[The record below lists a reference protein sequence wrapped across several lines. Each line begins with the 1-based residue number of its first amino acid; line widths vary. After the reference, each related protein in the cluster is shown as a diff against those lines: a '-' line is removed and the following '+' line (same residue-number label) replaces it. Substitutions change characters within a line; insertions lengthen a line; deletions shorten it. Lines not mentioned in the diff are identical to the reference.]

1 MKFLWK
7 KWLTSIIKRSI
18 QAAIA
23 VIGADKLASWGVTL
37 DPTALTVAVFALIEA
52 LRNLLKHKVGVK
64 FL

>member
-23 VIGADKLASWGVTL
+23 VIGADKLTSWGVTL
-37 DPTALTVAVFALIEA
+37 DSTALTVAIFALLEA
-52 LRNLLKHKVGVK
+52 VRNWLKHQPMNVP
-64 FL
+64 